1 MQGRPKPPVR
11 RSLISLHDLAKKAV
25 AVASGC
31 DLSAIEAEHTNSRA
45 IDDQLAVRRKRYGDR
60 AEAGASGTN
69 LPSATDGERNGYH
82 WHDCFRGQNRRT
94 YKSGQRWH
102 ILRRCKPRKVRRY
115 RASVDARTVRHGG
128 QSA

>member
-60 AEAGASGTN
+60 AEAGAS
-69 LPSATDGERNGYH
+69 PSATDGERNGYH
-82 WHDCFRGQNRRT
+82 WHDCFRGQYRRRYST
-94 YKSGQRWH
+94 GQGWH
-102 ILRRCKPRKVRRY
+102 ILRRCNHRKVRRY
-115 RASVDARTVRHGG
+115 RASVDARTVRH
-128 QSA
+128 